1 MFLGRITI
9 LFVLACLPAQFSL
22 AADGLPKG
30 VACLLEDSAA
40 ELLPKLTNPQG
51 DAGEGHVEKDVVFS
65 GRESIKITVFQR
77 YCNFIPGWAYRIT
90 EKPKEGEYRYLR
102 FAWKSDGLTGIMVQ
116 LHDERDW
123 NIRYTSG
130 ANKFGWATQSVGDT
144 LPTDWTVVTID
155 LFKDFGEREIH
166 GIALTTFDG
175 TAGYFDHIYLAR
187 SMEELD
193 RIDATGLS
201 GGEPL
206 KLTPE
211 EVEKHWQ
218 SLSSGDASVAYRSFW
233 TLASAGASAKKIL
246 TGKLGGAV
254 SPAADASIK
263 EWIKQLDD
271 DEYAVREEASRQ
283 LTANFAAARKLIEAE
298 LARTESAEVKA
309 RLGQILAPVAGP
321 PSQAQR
327 IEQQT
332 RRILEIIAE
341 RERAKER

>member
-1 MFLGRITI
+1 MIRPSRLAI
-9 LFVLACLPAQFSL
+9 LLVLACLPARTC
-22 AADGLPKG
+22 LPAENPPTG

-51 DAGEGHVEKDVVFS
+51 DPGEGQVETDVVFS
-65 GRESIKITVFQR
+65 GREAIKITVFQR

-102 FAWKSDGLTGIMVQ
+102 FAWKSDGLSGIMVQ

-130 ANKFGWATQSVGDT
+130 ANKFGWATQTLGET
-144 LPTDWTVVTID
+144 LPQEWTVVTID

-187 SMEELD
+187 SIEELD
-193 RIDATGLS
+193 GIDATGLS
-201 GGEPL
+201 RGGPL

-211 EVEKHWQ
+211 EVEKHWR
-218 SLSSGDASVAYRSFW
+218 SLSSNDASIAYRSFW
-233 TLASAGASAKKIL
+233 TLAAAGDSAKTIL
-246 TGKLGGAV
+246 ADKLGG
-254 SPAADASIK
+254 PAAPAGDASIK
-263 EWIKQLDD
+263 EWLKQLDD
-271 DEYAVREEASRQ
+271 EEYAVREEATRQ
-283 LTANFAAARKLIEAE
+283 LTTHFALARKLIEEE
-298 LARTESAEVKA
+298 LAKAESAEVKA
-309 RLGQILAPVAGP
+309 RLGQIIAATSGP
-321 PSQAQR
+321 PSAAER
-327 IEQQT
+327 IEMQT

-341 RERAKER
+341 REKSR